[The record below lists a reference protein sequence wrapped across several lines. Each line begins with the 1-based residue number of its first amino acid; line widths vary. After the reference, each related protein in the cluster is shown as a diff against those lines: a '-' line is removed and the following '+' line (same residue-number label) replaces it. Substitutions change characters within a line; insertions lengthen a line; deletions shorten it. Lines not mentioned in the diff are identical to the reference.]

1 MTREPSLCR
10 SEPLI
15 RRSGRLLRQLLLP
28 TAILALACSG
38 TGDANGAGRR
48 GSSRYGIEGKV
59 AYCTDCHGPAGQGYR
74 GFYAMPR
81 LAGQTP
87 EYFENQLQAFI
98 EGRRERRNA
107 MPMSKV
113 HGLASAMRSALA
125 EHFAGLDP
133 RPFGRA
139 PKEFVATGRQIYEG
153 GLPESNVPACSVCHG
168 PEAKGHGPIPRLAGQ
183 LYSYTVKELENW
195 DNKRGQSAAT
205 ADTSHVMRPVA
216 HSLSKSQIA
225 AVAAYLS
232 NLD

>member
-1 MTREPSLCR
+1 MTREPTLRR
-10 SEPLI
+10 SELL
-15 RRSGRLLRQLLLP
+15 RRSGRLLTQLVIP
-28 TAILALACSG
+28 TAILALACAGSG
-38 TGDANGAGRR
+38 HADGASRR
-48 GSSRYGIEGKV
+48 GYARHGIEGKV

-74 GFYAMPR
+74 SFYVMPR

-87 EYFENQLQAFI
+87 EYFENQLRAFI
-98 EGRRERRNA
+98 EGRRERHSA

-113 HGLASAMRSALA
+113 HGLGPAMRSELA
-125 EHFAGLDP
+125 EHFASLDP

-139 PKEFVATGRQIYEG
+139 PQELAARGRQIFEA

-168 PEAKGHGPIPRLAGQ
+168 PDAKGHGPIPRLAGQ

-195 DNKRGQSAAT
+195 DTERGQSAAA